1 MSSQLCPLP
10 GGQTLLAAKTR
21 VRATGA
27 TARRAFAGPALP
39 RCRKQA
45 LMRGKEKTSMPVEDV
60 IIVSVPV
67 TDQGRA
73 LAFYV
78 GTLGLKLARV
88 DETMLGIRRIQVTGN
103 GTTCLSL
110 VTWCESMP
118 PGCLRG
124 LALRSSDL
132 AADYQRLVAAGV
144 EFDGPPFAGPDG
156 TCQAV
161 CYDPDGNA
169 LVLQSDSTERVTR
182 EPRKA
187 ARAPQAPPDAA
198 VPGEPVAAESGAK
211 ADPVTKLRPPAA

>member
-1 MSSQLCPLP
+1 
-10 GGQTLLAAKTR
+10 
-21 VRATGA
+21 
-27 TARRAFAGPALP
+27 
-39 RCRKQA
+39 
-45 LMRGKEKTSMPVEDV
+45 MPVEDV
-60 IIVSVPV
+60 IMVSVPV

-73 LAFYV
+73 LAFYI

-124 LALRSSDL
+124 LVLRSSDL

-156 TCQAV
+156 SCQAV

-169 LVLQSDSTERVTR
+169 LVLQSDSTEKGDAGTAEGRQG
-182 EPRKA
+182 A
-187 ARAPQAPPDAA
+187 AGAPDAA
-198 VPGEPVAAESGAK
+198 VPGEPVAAESQAARRTVALLNAPSGLVV
-211 ADPVTKLRPPAA
+211 VTEDQ

>member
-1 MSSQLCPLP
+1 
-10 GGQTLLAAKTR
+10 
-21 VRATGA
+21 
-27 TARRAFAGPALP
+27 
-39 RCRKQA
+39 
-45 LMRGKEKTSMPVEDV
+45 MRGKEKTSMPVEDV
-60 IIVSVPV
+60 IMVSVPV

-124 LALRSSDL
+124 LVLRSSDL

-187 ARAPQAPPDAA
+187 ARAPQASPDAA

-211 ADPVTKLRPPAA
+211 ADLVTKLRPPAA